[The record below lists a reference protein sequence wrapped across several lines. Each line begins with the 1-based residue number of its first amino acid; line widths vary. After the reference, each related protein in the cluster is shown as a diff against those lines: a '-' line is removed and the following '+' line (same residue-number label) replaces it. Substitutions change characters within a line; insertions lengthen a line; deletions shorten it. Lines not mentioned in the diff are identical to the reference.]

1 MFASKEGRMTQ
12 RERDVEI
19 NISAIPVAGVGGL
32 GLVAI
37 AVLVAVV
44 MPAAGWLMVTGV
56 TGGCL
61 LGAVLVL
68 VRRLADGREPG
79 GRAPSVLFVESP
91 AERRIIVP
99 EGDTYKRVR
108 PAYSTR

>member
-1 MFASKEGRMTQ
+1 MTEQ
-12 RERDVEI
+12 ERDVEI

-56 TGGCL
+56 AGGGL
-61 LGAVLVL
+61 LGIGLVL
-68 VRRLADGREPG
+68 ARRAADKREPG
-79 GRAPSVLFVESP
+79 GRAPAVLFVESP
-91 AERRIIVP
+91 AERRELPP
-99 EGDTYKRVR
+99 EGDSYKRVR